1 MKALVYHGNRDV
13 RYQDV
18 DDPTPGD
25 GDALIRID
33 YCGICATD
41 LEEYQFGP
49 KFIDHEKPNAITG
62 RMLPVVIGHELTGT
76 VVELGRS
83 ASAVAV
89 GDRVVI
95 DGVLTCGRCWWCLND
110 RGNRCPGSAT
120 VGFGADGGLAEYV
133 AWPAAQ
139 AVALP
144 DNVSSAEAGLSEPT
158 AVAHHAVRQGNVTAG
173 DRVAV
178 LGAGVVGLLAMQAAR
193 AMGAWV
199 CAIDV
204 RPMSLE
210 LASEMGADATI
221 DSGQE
226 DAVGQLAEL
235 TDGLGADVVIDAAGA
250 PRTPHLAIDLVRR
263 GGRVVIVAIYTAT
276 PEFDFNTILTKEIEV
291 VGSIGYER
299 RDVDAAVRML
309 GDGSVKTAS
318 LISGIIG
325 LDQVVDVGYPRMM
338 APTKDIFR
346 LLVSPTGGR

>member
-25 GDALIRID
+25 GDALIAID

-49 KFIDHEKPNAITG
+49 NFIFDEPNPVTG
-62 RMLPVVIGHELTGT
+62 KMLPLVIGHELTGT

-83 ASAVAV
+83 ASGVAV

-110 RGNRCPGSAT
+110 RANRCPSSAT

-144 DNVSSAEAGLSEPT
+144 DHVRSRDAGLNEPT
-158 AVAHHAVRQGNVTAG
+158 SVAHHAVRQGNVAAG

-210 LASEMGADATI
+210 VAAELGADATL
-221 DSGQE
+221 DSSQG
-226 DAVGQLAEL
+226 DAVDRLADM
-235 TDGLGADVVIDAAGA
+235 TDGRGADVVIDAAGA
-250 PRTPHLAIDLVRR
+250 PRTPHLAIDLARR

-276 PEFDFNTILTKEIEV
+276 PEFDFNTILSKEVEV

-299 RDVDAAVRML
+299 EDVEAAVRMI
-309 GDGSVKTAS
+309 GDGSVTTS
-318 LISGIIG
+318 PLVSGIIG
-325 LDQVVDVGYPRMM
+325 LDEVVDVGYARMM

-346 LLVSPTGGR
+346 LLVSPAGAR

>member
-1 MKALVYHGNRDV
+1 MKALVYHGNSDV

-18 DDPTPGD
+18 DDPAPGD

-41 LEEYQFGP
+41 LEEFQFGP
-49 KFIDHEKPNAITG
+49 KFIFDQPNPLTG
-62 RMLPVVIGHELTGT
+62 KMMPLVIGHELTGT
-76 VVELGRS
+76 VVELGRNTS
-83 ASAVAV
+83 GVAV

-95 DGVLTCGRCWWCLND
+95 DGVLKCGRCLWCLDD
-110 RGNRCPGSAT
+110 RGNQCPSSAT
-120 VGFGADGGLAEYV
+120 VGFGVDGGLAEYV

-139 AVALP
+139 AVVLP
-144 DNVSSAEAGLSEPT
+144 DNVSSEEAGLNEPA
-158 AVAHHAVRQGNVTAG
+158 AVAHHAVLQGEVSPG

-204 RPMSLE
+204 RQMSLE
-210 LASEMGADATI
+210 LAADLGADATL
-221 DSGQE
+221 DSSE
-226 DAVGQLAEL
+226 PDVVDRLADM
-235 TDGLGADVVIDAAGA
+235 TDGRGADVVIDAAGA
-250 PRTPHLAIDLVRR
+250 PRTPHLSIDLVRG
-263 GGRVVIVAIYTAT
+263 GGRVVLVAIYTAT
-276 PEFDFNTILTKEIEV
+276 PEFDFNTILMKEIEV

-309 GDGSVKTAS
+309 GDGSIKTAS
-318 LISGIIG
+318 LVSGIIG
-325 LDQVVDVGYPRMM
+325 LDEVVDVGYPRMM

-346 LLVSPTGGR
+346 LLVSPAGAR

>member
-13 RYQDV
+13 RYEEV

-49 KFIDHEKPNAITG
+49 KFIHDEPNPVTG
-62 RMLPVVIGHELTGT
+62 KMLPLVIGHELTGT

-83 ASAVAV
+83 AAGVAV

-144 DNVSSAEAGLSEPT
+144 DNVSSEEAGLSEPT

-199 CAIDV
+199 CAIDI

-210 LASEMGADATI
+210 RAAALGADATI
-221 DSGQE
+221 DSGKE
-226 DAVGQLAEL
+226 DAVEKLAEL

-263 GGRVVIVAIYTAT
+263 GGRVVLVAIYTAT

-291 VGSIGYER
+291 AGSIGYER
-299 RDVDAAVRML
+299 RDVEAAVRML

-318 LISGIIG
+318 LVSGVIG
-325 LDQVVDVGYPRMM
+325 LDEVVDVGYPRML

>member
-13 RYQDV
+13 RYEEV

-25 GDALIRID
+25 GDALIKID

-49 KFIDHEKPNAITG
+49 KFISDEPNPVTG
-62 RMLPVVIGHELTGT
+62 KMLPVVIGHELTGT

-83 ASAVAV
+83 AAGVAV

-144 DNVSSAEAGLSEPT
+144 HNVSSEEAGLNEPT
-158 AVAHHAVRQGNVTAG
+158 AVAHHAVRQGNVSAG

-193 AMGAWV
+193 AMGAWA
-199 CAIDV
+199 CAIDI
-204 RPMSLE
+204 RSMSLE
-210 LASEMGADATI
+210 RAAALGADAMI
-221 DSGQE
+221 DSRQE
-226 DAVGQLAEL
+226 GAVEKLAEL

-263 GGRVVIVAIYTAT
+263 GGRVVLVAIYTAT

-291 VGSIGYER
+291 AGSIGYER
-299 RDVDAAVRML
+299 RDVEAAVRMI

-318 LISGIIG
+318 LVSGVIG
-325 LDQVVDVGYPRMM
+325 LDEVVDVGYPRML

-346 LLVSPTGGR
+346 LLVSPTGDR

>member
-49 KFIDHEKPNAITG
+49 KFIFDKPNPLTG
-62 RMLPVVIGHELTGT
+62 KMLPLVIGHELTGT
-76 VVELGRS
+76 IIELGPS
-83 ASAVAV
+83 ASGVAV

-95 DGVLTCGRCWWCLND
+95 DGVLRCDSCWWCRND
-110 RGNRCPGSAT
+110 RANQCPSSAT
-120 VGFGADGGLAEYV
+120 VGFGIDGGLAEYV

-139 AVALP
+139 AVVLP
-144 DNVSSAEAGLSEPT
+144 DNVSSEEAGLNEPA

-204 RPMSLE
+204 RQMSLE
-210 LASEMGADATI
+210 LAADLGADATL
-221 DSGQE
+221 DSSE
-226 DAVGQLAEL
+226 PDVVDRLADM
-235 TDGLGADVVIDAAGA
+235 TDGRGADVVIDAAGA
-250 PRTPHLAIDLVRR
+250 PRTPHLSIDLVRG
-263 GGRVVIVAIYTAT
+263 GGRVVLVAIYTAT
-276 PEFDFNTILTKEIEV
+276 PEFDFNTILMKEIEV

-318 LISGIIG
+318 LVSGIIG
-325 LDQVVDVGYPRMM
+325 LDEVVDVGYPRMM
-338 APTKDIFR
+338 APAKDIFR
-346 LLVSPTGGR
+346 LLVSPAGGR